1 MTSTAKISSDL
12 GRLHSDYNPC
22 WCSDAACP
30 VMSASCV
37 YFSVLSESD
46 LSPVISKSSGRAL
59 LVSKAAVLLGVVTK

>member
-1 MTSTAKISSDL
+1 M
-12 GRLHSDYNPC
+12 
-22 WCSDAACP
+22 WCSDAARP

-59 LVSKAAVLLGVVTK
+59 LVSKAAALLGVVTK